1 MLLYKLEKEF
11 DMSKV
16 REIEEARV
24 KKILKQA
31 KKAGLDFNKVSV
43 VKSKGKSWFDKAL
56 EKKSKS

>member
-1 MLLYKLEKEF
+1 MK
-11 DMSKV
+11 KV
-16 REIEEARV
+16 ENIEEARV

-31 KKAGLDFNKVSV
+31 KKAGLDFNKVEV